1 MPSPAQVVCSLVSP
15 CPQDIKCDL
24 TPAQRRLYTALAE
37 GSSWAKIDA
46 FVRGRR
52 EAKAVLTSTPAA
64 APAAPTQ
71 PKRTKRPRS
80 EEADASPT
88 RHVLAALHYLR
99 LVCDHPALVY
109 RARAR
114 AAAADTKAAAVA
126 TAATGGAASAAS
138 GSARKRKRGGSRK
151 KQRTSTEY
159 DLDSSCKLRALKQLL
174 LQCGIGQV
182 HQSGS
187 GMSGGGGDGGG
198 RFDREDDEEDMEL
211 ADAGGEGD
219 ATANSAPL
227 PSDASAAEVAAA
239 AKKAKP
245 SHELESTAESLSRS
259 AALSSVVAPHRAL
272 IFSQVM

>member
-1 MPSPAQVVCSLVSP
+1 MLTGITPAP
-15 CPQDIKCDL
+15 APQDIKCDL

-52 EAKAVLTSTPAA
+52 EAKAVLTSAPAA
-64 APAAPTQ
+64 APAAPAA

-80 EEADASPT
+80 EQADASPT

-126 TAATGGAASAAS
+126 AAATGGAASAAS

-187 GMSGGGGDGGG
+187 GMSGGDGGG

-211 ADAGGEGD
+211 ADAGGEGS
-219 ATANSAPL
+219 ATASSVPL
-227 PSDASAAEVAAA
+227 PADASAAEVAAA

>member
-1 MPSPAQVVCSLVSP
+1 M
-15 CPQDIKCDL
+15 

-52 EAKAVLTSTPAA
+52 EAKAVLTSAGTTPAA

-80 EEADASPT
+80 EEVDASPT

-126 TAATGGAASAAS
+126 AAATGGAVSAAS

-187 GMSGGGGDGGG
+187 GMSGGGSVGG
-198 RFDREDDEEDMEL
+198 RFDREDDEEDLEL

-219 ATANSAPL
+219 ATAASAPL
-227 PSDASAAEVAAA
+227 PADASAAEVAAA